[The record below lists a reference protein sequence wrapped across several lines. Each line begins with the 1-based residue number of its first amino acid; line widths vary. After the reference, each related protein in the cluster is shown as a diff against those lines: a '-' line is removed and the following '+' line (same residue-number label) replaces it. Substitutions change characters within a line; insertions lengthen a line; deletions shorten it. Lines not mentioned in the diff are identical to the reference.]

1 MLKNVVINGTQPWAF
16 DGFNNTQTGIN
27 VYFVNGVTHNWVKTT
42 AAAKESTLF
51 RISDNTEWV
60 CSVSPIAARTT
71 RTHVISSTN
80 NLNVTLLLSDIGTDY
95 ATFNALPIAEKNA
108 VIVTFFTNNPMSL
121 NYQLAEPVISD
132 NVQVEYKLN
141 GAPAESLTAFANG
154 TLYVDIE
161 EDSTYPTISG
171 EINEIPMPSV
181 PYVSQ
186 MEHPIK
192 CL

>member
-1 MLKNVVINGTQPWAF
+1 MPNGTKDEVSLTLNGVKYIKNVKNVVINGTQPWAF
-16 DGFNNTQTGIN
+16 DGFNDTQTGIN

-108 VIVTFFTNNPMSL
+108 VIVTFFH
-121 NYQLAEPVISD
+121 
-132 NVQVEYKLN
+132 K
-141 GAPAESLTAFANG
+141 
-154 TLYVDIE
+154 
-161 EDSTYPTISG
+161 
-171 EINEIPMPSV
+171 
-181 PYVSQ
+181 
-186 MEHPIK
+186 
-192 CL
+192 